1 MSGGHYDYAYI
12 GFQEFSR
19 SVNDGLQGKND
30 RPRETDPRVLPAM
43 NALVNDCAAIAEL
56 ARALEWYMSGD
67 TGEGSVARAFE
78 TYKAMRG
85 EA

>member
-19 SVNDGLQGKND
+19 SVNDDLKGKNE
-30 RPRETDPRVLPAM
+30 RPGETDPRVLPSM

-67 TGEGSVARAFE
+67 TGEESVARAFE
-78 TYKAMRG
+78 TYKVMRG
-85 EA
+85 EL

>member
-1 MSGGHYDYAYI
+1 MSGGYYNYTYI

-19 SVNDGLQGKND
+19 SVNDDLQGKKD
-30 RPRETDPRVLPAM
+30 RPREADPRLLPAM

-67 TGEGSVARAFE
+67 TGEESVAQAFE
-78 TYKAMRG
+78 TYRVTRG
-85 EA
+85 EL